1 MSLTDR
7 IIGFLKAKSKRER
20 TFFWV
25 LVLSLFLAIA
35 LLAHIEGV
43 GWQQCHCDT
52 FGGQV
57 VWDLNPAIWAPY
69 GASGSFR
76 VNVDVINDP
85 YGRTLP
91 PQQYTTLYFLT
102 FLYWILSS
110 LVLSKTLTLLS
121 RRVIEHKAENI
132 GKKA

>member
-7 IIGFLKAKSKRER
+7 IIGILKAKSKRER
-20 TFFWV
+20 MFFWV

-35 LLAHIEGV
+35 FLAHTMGA
-43 GWQQCHCDT
+43 GWQPCHCDT
-52 FGGQV
+52 FGGS

-69 GASGSFR
+69 GVSGSYR
-76 VNVDVINDP
+76 VSIDALNDP

-91 PQQYTTLYFLT
+91 PQQYATLYFLT
-102 FLYWILSS
+102 FLYWILLA
-110 LVLSKTLTLLS
+110 LVLSKTLTLVGW
-121 RRVIEHKAENI
+121 RVFEHRAENS